1 LRPPACDNDWLRLT
15 GDDRRQVKVFD
26 GAFAMRRLLLAAVMF
41 GAVSGAQAAD
51 LPDFPILRGGYTDGL
66 SAPRVNWQGFYIG
79 GQAGYGSSDENFN
92 GSTTNMVA
100 ALISDNVIQQMGVGQ
115 WNLQLGKNSSRSSGY
130 GAFTGYNSQWDD
142 IVLGIEASYL
152 HGSFGGS
159 ASATKALRSGSV
171 LSDNFFHSVS
181 VTSTTAISI
190 SDMATFRGRAGYAWG
205 CFLPYVFGGFALGNA
220 NISRSVLITDGIS
233 LAPLGP
239 FTPLRPLF
247 ADDAQHNHLI
257 YGYTAGL
264 GVDVN
269 LVGGLFLRA
278 EWEYVRFTAAT
289 DTNINTVRAGLG
301 YKF

>member
-1 LRPPACDNDWLRLT
+1 
-15 GDDRRQVKVFD
+15 
-26 GAFAMRRLLLAAVMF
+26 MRRLLLAAVIF

-51 LPDFPILRGGYTDGL
+51 LPDFAILRGGYTDGL

-142 IVLGIEASYL
+142 IVLGLEASYL

-239 FTPLRPLF
+239 FAPLRPLF